1 MKHRCRILI
10 ARPIIELN
18 STDEI
23 KPPPALIRAGIEALP
38 SIIRAQGERASRRF
52 IEFFTASIR
61 NRNTRMA
68 YARAVKQFF
77 DWCDQHRLE
86 LHEIEAVTVAAYIE
100 LLGNQTSKPTVKQH
114 LAAIR
119 RLFDYLTTGG
129 ILVVNPA
136 ASVRGP
142 KYVVKRGKTPVLSA
156 EEARKLLDSIE
167 SNTLIGVRDRAL
179 IGAMVYSFARV
190 GATVAMRVGDYFQ
203 HRKRLWLR
211 LHEKGGKRHE
221 VPCHPS
227 LEEFLNVWVA
237 AAGIG
242 RDKKGPLFRSM
253 SKGDKLTDNPMTRFD
268 VLHMIKRRAQAAGLP
283 YSTCC
288 HTFRA
293 TGITTYL
300 ENGGTLEHAQTIANH
315 ESPRTTKL
323 YDRTRE
329 ELSFDEVE
337 RIKI

>member
-1 MKHRCRILI
+1 VD
-10 ARPIIELN
+10 N
-18 STDEI
+18 
-23 KPPPALIRAGIEALP
+23 
-38 SIIRAQGERASRRF
+38 
-52 IEFFTASIR
+52 
-61 NRNTRMA
+61 
-68 YARAVKQFF
+68 
-77 DWCDQHRLE
+77 
-86 LHEIEAVTVAAYIE
+86 
-100 LLGNQTSKPTVKQH
+100 H

-119 RLFDYLTTGG
+119 QLFDYLTTGG
-129 ILVVNPA
+129 ILEVNPA
-136 ASVRGP
+136 ASVHGP

-156 EEARKLLDSIE
+156 EEARKLLESIE
-167 SNTLIGVRDRAL
+167 SNTLIGLRDRAL

-190 GATVAMRVGDYFQ
+190 SAAVTIRVGDLFQ
-203 HRKRLWLR
+203 HRQRLWLR

-221 VPCHPS
+221 VPSHPS
-227 LEEFLNVWVA
+227 LEGYLDDYIKT
-237 AAGIG
+237 AGIAAN
-242 RDKKGPLFRSM
+242 KKGPLFRSM
-253 SKGDKLTDNPMTRFD
+253 RKGDKLTDNPMTRFD
-268 VLHMIKRRAQAAGLP
+268 VQHMIKRRARAAALP

-300 ENGGTLEHAQTIANH
+300 QNGGTLEHAQTIANH